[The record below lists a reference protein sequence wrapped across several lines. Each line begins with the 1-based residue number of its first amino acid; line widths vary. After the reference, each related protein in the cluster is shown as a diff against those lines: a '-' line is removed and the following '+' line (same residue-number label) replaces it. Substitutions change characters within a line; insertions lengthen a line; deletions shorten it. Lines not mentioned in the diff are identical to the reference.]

1 MWGFINNSYV
11 YFFFFKEREVMMEV
25 AKILQR
31 GECLYDVFPVLV
43 NQFLTENW
51 THQTEAVVIY
61 CSW

>member
-1 MWGFINNSYV
+1 
-11 YFFFFKEREVMMEV
+11 MMEV